1 MRDPQ
6 ENDAMDPTST
16 SDIDDMFNLMPESL
30 IGSSELFDNELLGLP
45 VMPEDPALMGIKEED
60 LDLEFFEGESS
71 LVDGLVTN
79 PSSYLAAGDPVVP
92 ATILQ
97 VTAPVQEP
105 PKRTLVVQPQKVCIP
120 AATAANNAA
129 PAAAAPT
136 ASAPRQQPQKVTVV
150 RPFSHQAVAPRVATL
165 QPTPM
170 PSVAE
175 LLAALKEQQT
185 QQQQRISRLSQLPT
199 QKVQQMLLQQLVKDN
214 SCATNAAGSILA
226 YTPLSP
232 APVVTAPQ
240 GAPLLAAT
248 SATGIPLVLEADKLS
263 RVVTVKP
270 PNKGEKRNA
279 HNAIERRYRSSIND
293 KIVELKNMVVGPE
306 AKLNKSAVLRKAI
319 DYLRYLQNANTKLK
333 QENLVLKMA
342 VQQTGA
348 TVADVLLDQKSL
360 MAEVSQEAAAL
371 TPPSSD
377 MSSPDHA
384 MEDTSS
390 SEPPSPPQSPSETKF
405 PSPLR
410 GAMMHTSR
418 MALCIFT
425 FGFFALNPFGWLLA
439 GQQGDTYA
447 LASSHAAGR
456 TILSAEGDSGSSWLS
471 VSPMSLLGWFLNIL
485 VTVACLGRLLLYSDG
500 LAQAQ
505 SKANAA
511 FWRHRKQ
518 ADADLAQG
526 RPGRAAEQLTAC
538 LGALGQPLTGGS
550 LPEALCAVGWQAL
563 RQLLQSARVGLWL
576 ERRAAGG
583 WQLDK
588 AQRARTAAQLALA
601 HHQLSELH
609 LLGHVSSW
617 GRWQGVAHA
626 LASVNWAQVA
636 GVEMLGSRLL
646 CHIYLGAAL
655 RLLDC
660 CHVRL
665 LFAPRLLL
673 FRARRVWSS
682 PNAVPAELKWVFEE
696 NGRSFLLSREWIP
709 LQGPSED
716 AFTRRGDSCSVLAAV
731 SQLYREHLLHRA
743 VAALAASGR
752 PSRGGPDALHLVE
765 LLEGASC
772 CSSMSGGR
780 LTGVE
785 HDEAAIWWAAVLRVA
800 LLWVRGE
807 PAQQECAQAE
817 AALHNLHWDQAQDPL
832 PWAVAS
838 AMMAR
843 KGLLAAQQ
851 PSSRN
856 TLNACNRASARLW
869 DCASHPKHLANATS
883 QVLLTASCEW
893 LLQTRSELWERTGK
907 APASGPHIDGFHR
920 DLALFRR
927 LAQNSPNLQLKLH
940 LYEATQRVVAGANPV
955 KTQLG
960 LDRCLRRRLSHYPS
974 VVCAK
979 GSTENEPRK
988 EEADALLLACKHLGP
1003 LASRDQKDGMLAEAA
1018 SILGALGHRR
1028 ALHQCQRLMVA
1039 PTVASAAC

>member
-439 GQQGDTYA
+439 GRQGDTYA

-456 TILSAEGDSGSSWLS
+456 TILSAEGDTGSSWLS

-617 GRWQGVAHA
+617 GRWQGVAHT

>member
-1 MRDPQ
+1 
-6 ENDAMDPTST
+6 MDPTST

-45 VMPEDPALMGIKEED
+45 VLPDDPALMGIKEED

-71 LVDGLVTN
+71 LADGLVTN
-79 PSSYLAAGDPVVP
+79 PSSYLTASDPV
-92 ATILQ
+92 
-97 VTAPVQEP
+97 
-105 PKRTLVVQPQKVCIP
+105 VCIP
-120 AATAANNAA
+120 AATVASNAA
-129 PAAAAPT
+129 PATAAA

-165 QPTPM
+165 QPNPM

-214 SCATNAAGSILA
+214 SCATNATGSILA

-232 APVVTAPQ
+232 TPVVAASPQ

-319 DYLRYLQNANTKLK
+319 DYLRFLQNANAKLK
-333 QENLVLKMA
+333 QENIMLKLA

-348 TVADVLLDQKSL
+348 TVSDVLLDQKSL
-360 MAEVSQEAAAL
+360 MAETSQEAAL

-405 PSPLR
+405 PSSLR

-425 FGFFALNPFGWLLA
+425 FAFFALNPFGWLLA
-439 GQQGDTYA
+439 GRSGDTYT

-456 TILSAEGDSGSSWLS
+456 TILSSEGDSGSSWLG
-471 VSPMSLLGWFLNIL
+471 VSPMSLLGWLLNIL
-485 VTVACLGRLLLYSDG
+485 VTVACLWRLLLYGDG
-500 LAQAQ
+500 LSQAH

-518 ADADLAQG
+518 ADADLSQG
-526 RPGRAAEQLTAC
+526 RPERAAEQLTAC
-538 LGALGQPLTGGS
+538 LGALGQPLIGGS
-550 LPEALCAVGWQAL
+550 LPEALCAVGWQTL

-576 ERRAAGG
+576 ERHAMGG

-609 LLGHVSSW
+609 LLGHVMSW

-636 GVEMLGSRLL
+636 GVEMLGRRLL

-682 PNAVPAELKWVFEE
+682 PSAVPAELKWVFEE

-716 AFTRRGDSCSVLAAV
+716 AFTRRGDCCSLLAAV

-743 VAALAASGR
+743 VAALATSGR

-772 CSSMSGGR
+772 SSSMTGGG

-785 HDEAAIWWAAVLRVA
+785 HDEAALWWAAALRVA

-807 PAQQECAQAE
+807 PAQQECVQAE
-817 AALHNLHWDQAQDPL
+817 AALRNLHWDQTKDPL

-851 PSSRN
+851 PSSRD
-856 TLNACNRASARLW
+856 TLNACR
-869 DCASHPKHLANATS
+869 
-883 QVLLTASCEW
+883 
-893 LLQTRSELWERTGK
+893 
-907 APASGPHIDGFHR
+907 
-920 DLALFRR
+920 
-927 LAQNSPNLQLKLH
+927 
-940 LYEATQRVVAGANPV
+940 
-955 KTQLG
+955 
-960 LDRCLRRRLSHYPS
+960 
-974 VVCAK
+974 
-979 GSTENEPRK
+979 STENEPRK
-988 EEADALLLACKHLGP
+988 EEADALLLSCKHLGS
-1003 LASRDQKDGMLAEAA
+1003 LTSRDQKDGMLAEAA

>member
-1 MRDPQ
+1 
-6 ENDAMDPTST
+6 MDPTST

-45 VMPEDPALMGIKEED
+45 VLPDDPALMGIKEED

-71 LVDGLVTN
+71 LADGLVTN
-79 PSSYLAAGDPVVP
+79 PSSYLTTSDPVVP
-92 ATILQ
+92 ATILH
-97 VTAPVQEP
+97 VAAPVQEP

-120 AATAANNAA
+120 AATVASNAA
-129 PAAAAPT
+129 PATAAA

-165 QPTPM
+165 QPNPM

-214 SCATNAAGSILA
+214 SCATNATGSILA

-232 APVVTAPQ
+232 TPVVAASPQ

-263 RVVTVKP
+263 SP

-293 KIVELKNMVVGPE
+293 KIVELKNLVVGHE

-319 DYLRYLQNANTKLK
+319 DHLRILQNANTKLK
-333 QENLVLKMA
+333 QENIMLRLA

-348 TVADVLLDQKSL
+348 NVSDILLDQRSL
-360 MAEVSQEAAAL
+360 MAEASQEAAL

-410 GAMMHTSR
+410 GRS
-418 MALCIFT
+418 
-425 FGFFALNPFGWLLA
+425 
-439 GQQGDTYA
+439 GDTYT

-456 TILSAEGDSGSSWLS
+456 TILSSEGDGGNFWLG
-471 VSPMSLLGWFLNIL
+471 VSPMSLLAWFLNIL
-485 VTVACLGRLLLYSDG
+485 VTVACLWRLLLYGDG
-500 LAQAQ
+500 LSQSH

-518 ADADLAQG
+518 ADADLSQG
-526 RPGRAAEQLTAC
+526 RPERAAEQLTAC

-576 ERRAAGG
+576 ERHAMGG

-588 AQRARTAAQLALA
+588 AERARMAAQLALA

-609 LLGHVSSW
+609 LLGHKCLAAVSSATSTW
-617 GRWQGVAHA
+617 
-626 LASVNWAQVA
+626 
-636 GVEMLGSRLL
+636 
-646 CHIYLGAAL
+646 GAAL

-716 AFTRRGDSCSVLAAV
+716 ALTRRGDCCSLLAAV

-752 PSRGGPDALHLVE
+752 PSRGGPDALQLVE

-772 CSSMSGGR
+772 SSNMSGSS

-785 HDEAAIWWAAVLRVA
+785 HDEAALWWAAVLRVA

-817 AALHNLHWDQAQDPL
+817 AALRNLHWDQTQDPL

-851 PSSRN
+851 PSSRD

-869 DCASHPKHLANATS
+869 DCAGHPKHLANATS

-893 LLQTRSELWERTGK
+893 LLQTRAELWERTGK

-960 LDRCLRRRLSHYPS
+960 I
-974 VVCAK
+974 
-979 GSTENEPRK
+979 GSMS
-988 EEADALLLACKHLGP
+988 EEASFTLPLCCLCQGEHRERTEERRGRRFASVLQAFRVSREQGSEGWHARRGREYSGSPGTPTRPAPMPEAHGCPPQSPRP
-1003 LASRDQKDGMLAEAA
+1003 LAELCDSFQQSRVYLNFVH
-1018 SILGALGHRR
+1018 SHI
-1028 ALHQCQRLMVA
+1028 
-1039 PTVASAAC
+1039 

>member
-1 MRDPQ
+1 
-6 ENDAMDPTST
+6 MDSTSA

-30 IGSSELFDNELLGLP
+30 IGSSELFDNDLLGNLP
-45 VMPEDPALMGIKEED
+45 MLPDDPALMGIKEED
-60 LDLEFFEGESS
+60 LDLEFFEGEAA
-71 LVDGLVTN
+71 LADGLVTN
-79 PSSYLAAGDPVVP
+79 PNSYLTSEPVVP
-92 ATILQ
+92 TILH
-97 VTAPVQEP
+97 VAAPVQEP

-120 AATAANNAA
+120 AATTAVAHSQPTAVAAT
-129 PAAAAPT
+129 AAAT
-136 ASAPRQQPQKVTVV
+136 TTTRQVQKVTVV

-165 QPTPM
+165 QPSPM

-175 LLAALKEQQT
+175 LVAALKEQQT
-185 QQQQRISRLSQLPT
+185 QQQQRINRLSQLPT

-214 SCATNAAGSILA
+214 ACAANAPGSILG
-226 YTPLSP
+226 YTALSP
-232 APVVTAPQ
+232 APMVTTAPQ
-240 GAPLLAAT
+240 AAPLLAAT
-248 SATGIPLVLEADKLS
+248 AATGIPLVLEADKLS

-293 KIVELKNMVVGPE
+293 KIVELKNIVVGPE

-319 DYLRYLQNANTKLK
+319 DYLRYLQNANSKLK

-348 TVADVLLDQKSL
+348 TVADVLLDHKVL
-360 MAEVSQEAAAL
+360 VAETSQEAM

-377 MSSPDHA
+377 MSSPDHVL
-384 MEDTSS
+384 EDTSS
-390 SEPPSPPQSPSETKF
+390 SEPPSPPQSPMESKF
-405 PSPLR
+405 PLQ

-418 MALCIFT
+418 MTLCIFT
-425 FGFFALNPFGWLLA
+425 FAFFALNPFGWLLA
-439 GQQGDTYA
+439 GRQGDAYT
-447 LASSHAAGR
+447 LSSSAAAGR
-456 TILSAEGDSGSSWLS
+456 SILSEKGDSEGLWLG
-471 VSPMSLLGWFLNIL
+471 VSPLSLLGWLLNIL
-485 VTVACLGRLLLYSDG
+485 VTLACFGRLLLYGDG

-505 SKANAA
+505 GKASAA

-526 RPGRAAEQLTAC
+526 RPRRAAEQLGFC
-538 LGALGQPLTGGS
+538 LAALGQSASWS
-550 LPEALCAVGWQAL
+550 LPEALCAVGWQTL

-583 WQLDK
+583 WQLD
-588 AQRARTAAQLALA
+588 ATQRTRAATHLALA

-636 GVEMLGSRLL
+636 TVERLGPRLL
-646 CHIYLGAAL
+646 CDIYLGAAM

-665 LFAPRLLL
+665 LFAPRILL

-709 LQGPSED
+709 LQGLSED
-716 AFTRRGDSCSVLAAV
+716 ALTRRADSCSLLAAV
-731 SQLYREHLLHRA
+731 SQLYRERVLHRA
-743 VAALAASGR
+743 VTALAASGR
-752 PSRGGPDALHLVE
+752 PSRGGSDALHLVE
-765 LLEGASC
+765 LLECASQGGASAI
-772 CSSMSGGR
+772 GA
-780 LTGVE
+780 TVE
-785 HDEAAIWWAAVLRVA
+785 RDELALWWAALLRVA
-800 LLWVRGE
+800 LLWARGE
-807 PAQQECAQAE
+807 QALQECVQAE
-817 AALHNLHWDQAQDPL
+817 AALRNMCDHRDPL

-851 PSSRN
+851 PSARD
-856 TLNACNRASARLW
+856 TLNACNRASTRLW
-869 DCASHPKHLANATS
+869 DCASHPKHLASATS
-883 QVLLTASCEW
+883 QVLLTTSCEW
-893 LLQTRSELWERTGK
+893 LLQTRAELWERSGK
-907 APASGPHIDGFHR
+907 APASGPHTDGFHR

-927 LAQNSPNLQLKLH
+927 LAQNSPELQLKLH

-988 EEADALLLACKHLGP
+988 EEADALLLACKHLGS
-1003 LASRDQKDGMLAEAA
+1003 LTSRDQKDGMLAEAA

-1039 PTVASAAC
+1039 PAVASSAC

>member
-1 MRDPQ
+1 
-6 ENDAMDPTST
+6 MDPTST
-16 SDIDDMFNLMPESL
+16 SDIDDMFNLMPDSL

-45 VMPEDPALMGIKEED
+45 VLPDDPALMGIKEED

-79 PSSYLAAGDPVVP
+79 PSSYLTTSDPMVP

-97 VTAPVQEP
+97 VAAPVQEP

-120 AATAANNAA
+120 AAAVASNAA
-129 PAAAAPT
+129 PATAAT
-136 ASAPRQQPQKVTVV
+136 ASAPRQQPQKVTLV
-150 RPFSHQAVAPRVATL
+150 RPFSQQAVAPRVATL
-165 QPTPM
+165 QPNPM

-214 SCATNAAGSILA
+214 SCATNATGSILA

-232 APVVTAPQ
+232 TPVVATSPQ

-248 SATGIPLVLEADKLS
+248 SAAGIPLVLEADKLS

-319 DYLRYLQNANTKLK
+319 DYLRFLQNANAKLK
-333 QENLVLKMA
+333 QENIMLKLA

-348 TVADVLLDQKSL
+348 NVSDILLDQKSL
-360 MAEVSQEAAAL
+360 MAEASQEAVP

-405 PSPLR
+405 PSPLH

-425 FGFFALNPFGWLLA
+425 FAFFALNPFGWLLA
-439 GQQGDTYA
+439 GPSGDTYT

-456 TILSAEGDSGSSWLS
+456 TILSAEGDGGTSWLG
-471 VSPMSLLGWFLNIL
+471 VSPLSLLGWFLNML
-485 VTVACLGRLLLYSDG
+485 VTVACLWRLLLYGDG
-500 LAQAQ
+500 LSQ
-505 SKANAA
+505 SHGKANAA

-518 ADADLAQG
+518 ADADLSQG
-526 RPGRAAEQLTAC
+526 RPEQAAEQLTAC
-538 LGALGQPLTGGS
+538 LGALGQPLAGGS
-550 LPEALCAVGWQAL
+550 LPEALCAVGWQVL

-576 ERRAAGG
+576 ERQAMGG
-583 WQLDK
+583 WKLDK
-588 AQRARTAAQLALA
+588 THRARTAAQLALA

-609 LLGHVSSW
+609 LLGHVTAW

-636 GVEMLGSRLL
+636 GAEMLGRRLL

-682 PNAVPAELKWVFEE
+682 PNAVPAELKWVFQE

-716 AFTRRGDSCSVLAAV
+716 ALTRRGDCCSLLAAV

-743 VAALAASGR
+743 VAALASSGR
-752 PSRGGPDALHLVE
+752 PSRGGLDALQLVE

-772 CSSMSGGR
+772 SSSMTGDS

-785 HDEAAIWWAAVLRVA
+785 HDEAALWWAAVLRVA

-817 AALHNLHWDQAQDPL
+817 AALRNLHWDQTQDPL

-851 PSSRN
+851 PSSRD

-869 DCASHPKHLANATS
+869 DCAGHPKHLANATS

-893 LLQTRSELWERTGK
+893 LLQTRAELWERTGK

-988 EEADALLLACKHLGP
+988 EEADALLLSCKHLGS

>member
-1 MRDPQ
+1 
-6 ENDAMDPTST
+6 MDPTST
-16 SDIDDMFNLMPESL
+16 SDIDDMFNLMPDSL

-45 VMPEDPALMGIKEED
+45 VLPDDPALMGIKEED

-79 PSSYLAAGDPVVP
+79 PSSYLTTSDPMVP

-97 VTAPVQEP
+97 VAAPVQEP

-120 AATAANNAA
+120 AAAVASNAA
-129 PAAAAPT
+129 PATAAT
-136 ASAPRQQPQKVTVV
+136 ASGPRQQPQKVTLV
-150 RPFSHQAVAPRVATL
+150 RPFSQQAVAPRVATL
-165 QPTPM
+165 QPNPM

-214 SCATNAAGSILA
+214 SCATNATGSILA

-232 APVVTAPQ
+232 TPVVATSPQ

-248 SATGIPLVLEADKLS
+248 SAAGIPLVLEADKLS

-319 DYLRYLQNANTKLK
+319 DYLRFLQNANAKLK
-333 QENLVLKMA
+333 QENIMLKLA

-348 TVADVLLDQKSL
+348 NVSDILLDQKSL
-360 MAEVSQEAAAL
+360 MAEASQEAVP

-405 PSPLR
+405 PSPLH

-425 FGFFALNPFGWLLA
+425 FAFFALNPFGWLLA
-439 GQQGDTYA
+439 GPSGDTYT

-456 TILSAEGDSGSSWLS
+456 TILSAEGDGGTSWLG
-471 VSPMSLLGWFLNIL
+471 VSPLSLLGWFLNML
-485 VTVACLGRLLLYSDG
+485 VTVACLWRLLLYGDG
-500 LAQAQ
+500 LSQ
-505 SKANAA
+505 SHGKANAA

-518 ADADLAQG
+518 ADADLSQG
-526 RPGRAAEQLTAC
+526 RPEQAAEQLTAC
-538 LGALGQPLTGGS
+538 LGALGQPLAGGS
-550 LPEALCAVGWQAL
+550 LPEALCAVGWQVL
-563 RQLLQSARVGLWL
+563 RQLLQSARVALWL
-576 ERRAAGG
+576 ERQAMGG
-583 WQLDK
+583 WKLDK
-588 AQRARTAAQLALA
+588 THRARTAAQLALA

-609 LLGHVSSW
+609 LLGHVTAW

-636 GVEMLGSRLL
+636 GAEMLGRRLL

-682 PNAVPAELKWVFEE
+682 PNAVPAELKWVFQE

-716 AFTRRGDSCSVLAAV
+716 ALTRRGDCCSLLAAV

-743 VAALAASGR
+743 VAALASSGR
-752 PSRGGPDALHLVE
+752 PSRGGLDALQLVE

-772 CSSMSGGR
+772 SSSMTGGS

-785 HDEAAIWWAAVLRVA
+785 HDEAALWWAAVLRVA

-807 PAQQECAQAE
+807 PAQQECTQAE
-817 AALHNLHWDQAQDPL
+817 AALRNLHWDQTQDPL

-851 PSSRN
+851 PSSRD

-869 DCASHPKHLANATS
+869 DCAGHPKHLANATS

-893 LLQTRSELWERTGK
+893 LLQTRAELWERTGK

-988 EEADALLLACKHLGP
+988 EEADALLLSCKHLGS

>member
-1 MRDPQ
+1 
-6 ENDAMDPTST
+6 MDTTTP

-30 IGSSELFDNELLGLP
+30 IGSSELFDNDLFGSLP
-45 VMPEDPALMGIKEED
+45 VLPDDPALMGIKEED
-60 LDLEFFEGESS
+60 LDMEFFDGESS
-71 LVDGLVTN
+71 MGDGLVAN
-79 PSSYLAAGDPVVP
+79 PNAYLASEPVTP
-92 ATILQ
+92 TILQ
-97 VTAPVQEP
+97 VAAPVQEA
-105 PKRTLVVQPQKVCIP
+105 PKRTLVVQPQKVCIQ
-120 AATAANNAA
+120 AA
-129 PAAAAPT
+129 PAVTNTQPVVAAAATTVTT
-136 ASAPRQQPQKVTVV
+136 AAARPLQKVTVV
-150 RPFSHQAVAPRVATL
+150 RPFAHQAVAPRVATL
-165 QPTPM
+165 QPGPM

-214 SCATNAAGSILA
+214 TCGANATGSILA

-232 APVVTAPQ
+232 TPVVAATPQ
-240 GAPLLAAT
+240 ATPIIAAT

-319 DYLRYLQNANTKLK
+319 DYLRYLQNVNNKLK

-348 TVADVLLDQKSL
+348 TVADVLLDHKSL
-360 MAEVSQEAAAL
+360 VAEASQEAM

-384 MEDTSS
+384 LEDTSS
-390 SEPPSPPQSPSETKF
+390 SEPPSPPESPSEAKF
-405 PSPLR
+405 PLR

-418 MALCIFT
+418 MALCVFT

-439 GQQGDTYA
+439 GRRGDAYMVS
-447 LASSHAAGR
+447 SSHAAGR
-456 TILSAEGDSGSSWLS
+456 SILSSGGETDFVNSWLG

-485 VTVACLGRLLLYSDG
+485 VTVACLGRLLLYGDG
-500 LAQAQ
+500 L
-505 SKANAA
+505 SRGKANAA

-526 RPGRAAEQLTAC
+526 RPRAAVEQLGAC
-538 LGALGQPLTGGS
+538 LGALGQSPSWS
-550 LPEALCAVGWQAL
+550 LLEALCAVGWQSL
-563 RQLLQSARVGLWL
+563 RQLLQCARVGLWL
-576 ERRAAGG
+576 ERQAAGG
-583 WQLDK
+583 LGLDS
-588 AQRARTAAQLALA
+588 AQRARTAAHLALA

-609 LLGHVSSW
+609 LLGHVSQW

-636 GVEMLGSRLL
+636 GVEILGPRLL
-646 CHIYLGAAL
+646 CRIYLGAAL

-682 PNAVPAELKWVFEE
+682 PSAVPAELKWAFEE
-696 NGRSFLLSREWIP
+696 TGRSFLLSREWIP

-716 AFTRRGDSCSVLAAV
+716 AFTQRGDCCSLLAAV
-731 SQLYREHLLHRA
+731 SQLYREQLLHRA
-743 VAALAASGR
+743 VASLAASGR
-752 PSRGGPDALHLVE
+752 PSRGGPDALHLVS
-765 LLEGASC
+765 LLEGASGC
-772 CSSMSGGR
+772 GAMATVVPGG
-780 LTGVE
+780 LVSAVE
-785 HDEAAIWWAAVLRVA
+785 RDEAALWWAALLRVA
-800 LLWVRGE
+800 LLWARGE
-807 PAQQECAQAE
+807 QAQQECMQAE
-817 AALHNLHWDQAQDPL
+817 AALRNLRDQGDPL

-843 KGLLAAQQ
+843 RGLLAAQH
-851 PSSRN
+851 PSARD
-856 TLNACNRASARLW
+856 TLSACNRASTRLW
-869 DCASHPKHLANATS
+869 DCVSHPKHLANATS

-893 LLQTRSELWERTGK
+893 LLQTRAELWERSGK
-907 APASGPHIDGFHR
+907 APASGPHADGFHR

-927 LAQNSPNLQLKLH
+927 LAQNSPDLQLKLH
-940 LYEATQRVVAGANPV
+940 LYEATQRVIAGANPV

-974 VVCAK
+974 VVCTK
-979 GSTENEPRK
+979 GSTEHEPRK
-988 EEADALLLACKHLGP
+988 EEAEALLLACKHLGP

-1018 SILGALGHRR
+1018 SIFGALGHRQS
-1028 ALHQCQRLMVA
+1028 LHQCQRLMVA
-1039 PTVASAAC
+1039 PAVASAAC

>member
-1 MRDPQ
+1 
-6 ENDAMDPTST
+6 
-16 SDIDDMFNLMPESL
+16 MFNLMPDSL
-30 IGSSELFDNELLGLP
+30 IGSSDLFDNELLGLP
-45 VMPEDPALMGIKEED
+45 VLPEDPALMGIKEED

-71 LVDGLVTN
+71 LADGLVTN
-79 PSSYLAAGDPVVP
+79 PSSYLTSDPVVP

-120 AATAANNAA
+120 AATAASSAA
-129 PAAAAPT
+129 PAPAPV

-165 QPTPM
+165 QPNPM

-214 SCATNAAGSILA
+214 SCGTNTAGSILA
-226 YTPLSP
+226 YAPLSP
-232 APVVTAPQ
+232 APVVTATPQ

-248 SATGIPLVLEADKLS
+248 SAAGIPLVLEADKLS

-319 DYLRYLQNANTKLK
+319 DYLRYLQNANAKLK
-333 QENLVLKMA
+333 HENLVLKMA
-342 VQQTGA
+342 VQQTG
-348 TVADVLLDQKSL
+348 VNVSDVLLDQKSL
-360 MAEVSQEAAAL
+360 MAEANQEAAL

-405 PSPLR
+405 TNPLR

-425 FGFFALNPFGWLLA
+425 FAFFTLNPFGWLLA
-439 GQQGDTYA
+439 GRPGDTYTMG
-447 LASSHAAGR
+447 SSHAAGR
-456 TILSAEGDSGSSWLS
+456 TILSSEGDSGSPWLG

-485 VTVACLGRLLLYSDG
+485 VTVACLWRLLLYGDG
-500 LAQAQ
+500 LTQAH

-518 ADADLAQG
+518 ADADLSQG
-526 RPGRAAEQLTAC
+526 RPERAAEQLTAC

-550 LPEALCAVGWQAL
+550 LPEALCAVAWQAL

-576 ERRAAGG
+576 ERHAMGG

-609 LLGHVSSW
+609 LLGHVTSW

-636 GVEMLGSRLL
+636 GAEMLGRRLL

-696 NGRSFLLSREWIP
+696 NGRSFLLSRDWIP

-716 AFTRRGDSCSVLAAV
+716 ALTRRGDRLDSVRTSIGSDGGMWRPLGV
-731 SQLYREHLLHRA
+731 
-743 VAALAASGR
+743 VATVDIRPVCGECVRGR
-752 PSRGGPDALHLVE
+752 
-765 LLEGASC
+765 C
-772 CSSMSGGR
+772 CGWTMTSGGSSGIGP
-780 LTGVE
+780 TE
-785 HDEAAIWWAAVLRVA
+785 IPDEFVQFMLRQTNGSAIERERIA
-800 LLWVRGE
+800 
-807 PAQQECAQAE
+807 
-817 AALHNLHWDQAQDPL
+817 
-832 PWAVAS
+832 
-838 AMMAR
+838 
-843 KGLLAAQQ
+843 
-851 PSSRN
+851 
-856 TLNACNRASARLW
+856 
-869 DCASHPKHLANATS
+869 
-883 QVLLTASCEW
+883 
-893 LLQTRSELWERTGK
+893 SELRQALMAAPVVPGGNERR
-907 APASGPHIDGFHR
+907 PAFVGPPATQMSATVAR
-920 DLALFRR
+920 DLAYSAHGMPDAMAVPQHSAAVVSAPNAGWTPGSATVIPPGPVAHNSGPICRR
-927 LAQNSPNLQLKLH
+927 TNVPTTSRASTSAGPEPSCLP
-940 LYEATQRVVAGANPV
+940 TMWQRRPHC
-955 KTQLG
+955 TQL
-960 LDRCLRRRLSHYPS
+960 C
-974 VVCAK
+974 
-979 GSTENEPRK
+979 E
-988 EEADALLLACKHLGP
+988 
-1003 LASRDQKDGMLAEAA
+1003 
-1018 SILGALGHRR
+1018 
-1028 ALHQCQRLMVA
+1028 
-1039 PTVASAAC
+1039 

>member
-1 MRDPQ
+1 MRDHQ
-6 ENDAMDPTST
+6 VNDAMDPTST
-16 SDIDDMFNLMPESL
+16 SDIDDMFNLMPDSL

-45 VMPEDPALMGIKEED
+45 VLPDDPALMGIKEED

-79 PSSYLAAGDPVVP
+79 PSSYLTTSDPMVP

-97 VTAPVQEP
+97 VAAPVQEP

-120 AATAANNAA
+120 AAAVASNAA
-129 PAAAAPT
+129 PATAAT
-136 ASAPRQQPQKVTVV
+136 ASAPRQQPQKVTLV
-150 RPFSHQAVAPRVATL
+150 RPFSQQAVAPRVATL
-165 QPTPM
+165 QPNPM

-214 SCATNAAGSILA
+214 SCATNATGSILA

-232 APVVTAPQ
+232 TPVVATSPQ

-248 SATGIPLVLEADKLS
+248 SAAGIPLVLEADKLS

-319 DYLRYLQNANTKLK
+319 DYLRFLQNANAKLK
-333 QENLVLKMA
+333 QENIMLKLA

-348 TVADVLLDQKSL
+348 NVSDILLDQKSL
-360 MAEVSQEAAAL
+360 MAEASQEAVL

-405 PSPLR
+405 PSPLH

-425 FGFFALNPFGWLLA
+425 FAFFALNPFGWLLA
-439 GQQGDTYA
+439 GPSGDTYT

-456 TILSAEGDSGSSWLS
+456 TILSAEGDGGTSWLG
-471 VSPMSLLGWFLNIL
+471 VSPLSLLGWFLNML
-485 VTVACLGRLLLYSDG
+485 VTVACLWRLLLYGDG
-500 LAQAQ
+500 LSQ
-505 SKANAA
+505 SHGKANAA

-518 ADADLAQG
+518 ADADLSQG
-526 RPGRAAEQLTAC
+526 RPEQAAEQLTAC
-538 LGALGQPLTGGS
+538 LGALGQPLAGGS
-550 LPEALCAVGWQAL
+550 LPEALCAVGWQVL
-563 RQLLQSARVGLWL
+563 RQLLQSARVALWL
-576 ERRAAGG
+576 ERQAMGG
-583 WQLDK
+583 WKLDK
-588 AQRARTAAQLALA
+588 THRARTAAQLALA

-609 LLGHVSSW
+609 LLGHVTAW

-636 GVEMLGSRLL
+636 GAEMLGRRLL

-682 PNAVPAELKWVFEE
+682 PNAVPAELKWVFQE

-716 AFTRRGDSCSVLAAV
+716 ALTRRGDCCSLLAAV

-743 VAALAASGR
+743 VAALASSGR
-752 PSRGGPDALHLVE
+752 PSRGGLDALQLVE

-772 CSSMSGGR
+772 SSSMTGGS

-785 HDEAAIWWAAVLRVA
+785 HDEAALWWAAVLRVA

-807 PAQQECAQAE
+807 PAQQECTQAE
-817 AALHNLHWDQAQDPL
+817 AALRNLHWDQTQDPL

-851 PSSRN
+851 PSSRD

-869 DCASHPKHLANATS
+869 DCAGHPKHLANATS

-893 LLQTRSELWERTGK
+893 LLQTRAELWERTGK

-988 EEADALLLACKHLGP
+988 EEADALLLSCKHLGS

>member
-1 MRDPQ
+1 MRDHQ
-6 ENDAMDPTST
+6 VNDAMDPTST
-16 SDIDDMFNLMPESL
+16 SDIDDMFNLMPDSL

-45 VMPEDPALMGIKEED
+45 VLPDDPALMGIKEED

-79 PSSYLAAGDPVVP
+79 PSSYLTTSDPMVP

-97 VTAPVQEP
+97 VAAPVQEP

-120 AATAANNAA
+120 AAAVASNAA
-129 PAAAAPT
+129 PATAAT
-136 ASAPRQQPQKVTVV
+136 ASAPRQQPQKVTLV
-150 RPFSHQAVAPRVATL
+150 RPFSQQAVAPRVATL
-165 QPTPM
+165 QPNPM

-214 SCATNAAGSILA
+214 SCATNATGSILA

-232 APVVTAPQ
+232 TPVVATSPQ

-248 SATGIPLVLEADKLS
+248 SAAGIPLVLEADKLS

-319 DYLRYLQNANTKLK
+319 DYLRFLQNANAKLK
-333 QENLVLKMA
+333 QENIMLKLA

-348 TVADVLLDQKSL
+348 NVSDILLDQKSL
-360 MAEVSQEAAAL
+360 MAEASQEAVP

-425 FGFFALNPFGWLLA
+425 FAFFALNPFGWLLA
-439 GQQGDTYA
+439 GPSGDTYT

-456 TILSAEGDSGSSWLS
+456 TILSAEGDGGTSWLG
-471 VSPMSLLGWFLNIL
+471 VSPLSLLGWFLNML
-485 VTVACLGRLLLYSDG
+485 VTVACLWRLLLYGDG
-500 LAQAQ
+500 LSQ
-505 SKANAA
+505 SHGKANAA

-518 ADADLAQG
+518 ADADLSQG
-526 RPGRAAEQLTAC
+526 RPEQAAEQLTAC
-538 LGALGQPLTGGS
+538 LGALGQPLAGGS
-550 LPEALCAVGWQAL
+550 LPEALCAVGWQVL

-576 ERRAAGG
+576 ERQAMGG
-583 WQLDK
+583 WKLDK

-609 LLGHVSSW
+609 LLGHVTAW

-636 GVEMLGSRLL
+636 GAEMLGRRLL

-682 PNAVPAELKWVFEE
+682 PNAVPAELKWVFQE

-716 AFTRRGDSCSVLAAV
+716 ALTRRGDCCSLLAAV

-743 VAALAASGR
+743 VAALASSGR
-752 PSRGGPDALHLVE
+752 PSRGGLDALQLVE

-772 CSSMSGGR
+772 SSSMTGDS

-785 HDEAAIWWAAVLRVA
+785 HDEAALWWAAVLRVA

-817 AALHNLHWDQAQDPL
+817 AALRNLHWDQTQDPL

-851 PSSRN
+851 PSSRD

-869 DCASHPKHLANATS
+869 DCAGHPKHLANATS

-893 LLQTRSELWERTGK
+893 LLQTRAELWERTGK

-988 EEADALLLACKHLGP
+988 EEADALLLSCKHLGS

>member
-1 MRDPQ
+1 
-6 ENDAMDPTST
+6 MDSTSP

-30 IGSSELFDNELLGLP
+30 IGSSELFDNDLLGSLP
-45 VMPEDPALMGIKEED
+45 MLPDDPALMGIKEED
-60 LDLEFFEGESS
+60 LDLEFFEGETP
-71 LVDGLVTN
+71 LTDGLVTN
-79 PSSYLAAGDPVVP
+79 PNSYLTSEQGVP
-92 ATILQ
+92 TILH
-97 VTAPVQEP
+97 VTAPIQEP

-120 AATAANNAA
+120 AATTAVAHNQPAAVAA
-129 PAAAAPT
+129 TAAAAAAPT
-136 ASAPRQQPQKVTVV
+136 RQPQKVTVV

-165 QPTPM
+165 QPNPM

-214 SCATNAAGSILA
+214 TCTANTAGSILA

-232 APVVTAPQ
+232 APMVATAPQ
-240 GAPLLAAT
+240 AAPLLAAT

-293 KIVELKNMVVGPE
+293 KIVELKNIVVGPE

-319 DYLRYLQNANTKLK
+319 DYLRYLQNVNTKLK

-348 TVADVLLDQKSL
+348 TVADVLLDQKAL
-360 MAEVSQEAAAL
+360 VAEASQEAM

-384 MEDTSS
+384 LEDTSS
-390 SEPPSPPQSPSETKF
+390 SEPPSPPQSPLESKF
-405 PSPLR
+405 PLR

-418 MALCIFT
+418 MTLCIFT
-425 FGFFALNPFGWLLA
+425 FAFFALNPFGWLLA
-439 GQQGDTYA
+439 GRQGDAYT
-447 LASSHAAGR
+447 LSSSAAAGR
-456 TILSAEGDSGSSWLS
+456 SILSEEGDSESTWFG
-471 VSPMSLLGWFLNIL
+471 VSPMSLLGWLLNIL
-485 VTVACLGRLLLYSDG
+485 VTVACLGRLLLYGDG
-500 LAQAQ
+500 LAEAQ
-505 SKANAA
+505 GKASAA

-526 RPGRAAEQLTAC
+526 RPRRAAEQLAAC
-538 LGALGQPLTGGS
+538 LGALGQSSSWS
-550 LPEALCAVGWQAL
+550 LPEALCAVGWQTL

-576 ERRAAGG
+576 ERRATGG
-583 WQLDK
+583 WQLD
-588 AQRARTAAQLALA
+588 ATQRARTAAHLALV

-609 LLGHVSSW
+609 LLVSKCCCGPLGAGHVSSW

-636 GVEMLGSRLL
+636 GAERLGPRLL
-646 CHIYLGAAL
+646 CDIYLGAAM

-665 LFAPRLLL
+665 LFAPRILL

-716 AFTRRGDSCSVLAAV
+716 AMTRRADSWTELVPTGYVGISFLTGGWCHSLVLCYKPVHTGSHQKIDHIQEGACWLAGSLLAAV
-731 SQLYREHLLHRA
+731 SQLYRERVLHRA

-765 LLEGASC
+765 LLEGASQ
-772 CSSMSGGR
+772 GGVSAM
-780 LTGVE
+780 GAVE
-785 HDEAAIWWAAVLRVA
+785 RDELALWWAALLRVA
-800 LLWVRGE
+800 LLWARGE
-807 PAQQECAQAE
+807 QALQECVQAE
-817 AALHNLHWDQAQDPL
+817 AALRIVHDHTDPL
-832 PWAVAS
+832 PRAVAS

-851 PSSRN
+851 PSARD
-856 TLNACNRASARLW
+856 TLNACNRASTRLW
-869 DCASHPKHLANATS
+869 DCASHPRHLASATS
-883 QVLLTASCEW
+883 QVLLTTSCEW
-893 LLQTRSELWERTGK
+893 LLQTRAELWERSGK
-907 APASGPHIDGFHR
+907 APASGPHTDGFHR

-927 LAQNSPNLQLKLH
+927 LAQNSPELQLKLH

-979 GSTENEPRK
+979 GGC
-988 EEADALLLACKHLGP
+988 AHCLA
-1003 LASRDQKDGMLAEAA
+1003 
-1018 SILGALGHRR
+1018 
-1028 ALHQCQRLMVA
+1028 
-1039 PTVASAAC
+1039 